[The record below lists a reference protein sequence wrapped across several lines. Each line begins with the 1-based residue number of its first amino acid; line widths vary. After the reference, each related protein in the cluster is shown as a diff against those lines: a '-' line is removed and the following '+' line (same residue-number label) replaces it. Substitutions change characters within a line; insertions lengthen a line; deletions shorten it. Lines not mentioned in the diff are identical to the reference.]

1 MTDEK
6 DNDKDKDKDKV
17 NNKNNDKDNDSD
29 DDDDDD
35 DDDDETLLVASSLL
49 QKIWKVNENFE
60 CRCKCN
66 QFQATVPVY

>member
-17 NNKNNDKDNDSD
+17 NNKNNDKDNDNDS
-29 DDDDDD
+29 DDD

-49 QKIWKVNENFE
+49 QKIWKVNEHFE

>member
-35 DDDDETLLVASSLL
+35 DDDETLLVASSLL
-49 QKIWKVNENFE
+49 QKIWKVNEHFE

>member
-35 DDDDETLLVASSLL
+35 DDETLLVASSLL
-49 QKIWKVNENFE
+49 QKIWKVNEHFE

>member
-35 DDDDETLLVASSLL
+35 DDETLLVASSLL
-49 QKIWKVNENFE
+49 QKIWKVNEHFE

-66 QFQATVPVY
+66 QFQATIPVY

>member
-6 DNDKDKDKDKV
+6 NNDNDKDKDKV

-35 DDDDETLLVASSLL
+35 DETLLVASSLL
-49 QKIWKVNENFE
+49 QKIWKVNEHFE